1 MYAVSQKD
9 IRYSTPISGWKRSLI
24 DSDEEDFEPRSK
36 KERKEEKL
44 DMILNEV
51 GGIKE
56 ALGEMMTLSAD
67 SSIPMGLKCILRETF
82 KCHICHTVLINPP
95 VIVTK
100 CCKTILGCESCI
112 NSWYSGEDALTKTCP
127 SWRAAR
133 GYNETRLLRGLDDF
147 LIQVRK
153 AIQTEEEREEEEI
166 PSVILD

>member
-1 MYAVSQKD
+1 MLLARRTSD
-9 IRYSTPISGWKRSLI
+9 TALPSGWKRLLM

-44 DMILNEV
+44 NMILNEV

-67 SSIPMGLKCILRETF
+67 SSIPMGLKRILRETF
-82 KCHICHTVLINPP
+82 KCHICHTVPINPP

-100 CCKTILGCESCI
+100 
-112 NSWYSGEDALTKTCP
+112 WYSGEDALTKTCP
-127 SWRAAR
+127 SCRAAR
-133 GYNETRLLRGLDDF
+133 GYNETMLLCGLDDF
-147 LIQVRK
+147 LIQVKK
-153 AIQTEEEREEEEI
+153 AIQTEEAREEEEI

>member
-9 IRYSTPISGWKRSLI
+9 IRYSTPISGWKCSLI

-67 SSIPMGLKCILRETF
+67 SSIPMGLKRILRETF
-82 KCHICHTVLINPP
+82 KCHICHTVPINPP

-127 SWRAAR
+127 SCRAAR
-133 GYNETRLLRGLDDF
+133 GYNETMLLRGLDDF

>member
-1 MYAVSQKD
+1 
-9 IRYSTPISGWKRSLI
+9 
-24 DSDEEDFEPRSK
+24 
-36 KERKEEKL
+36 
-44 DMILNEV
+44 
-51 GGIKE
+51 
-56 ALGEMMTLSAD
+56 
-67 SSIPMGLKCILRETF
+67 MGLKRILRETL
-82 KCHICHTVLINPP
+82 KCHICHTVPFNPP

-127 SWRAAR
+127 SCRAATS
-133 GYNETRLLRGLDDF
+133 YNETMLLCGLDDF